1 MKPGR
6 KLRRM
11 QTDKNFQLNDMK
23 KVFIFCLGFSVL
35 LIGSAGAQGCSDAGF
50 CSVGNLG
57 INHHQKNTRQYLK
70 LSLPVGAGDE
80 DVFVFTPALEYG
92 IQINTHWQLQGK
104 LTANYASGN
113 LGNAFGAGDVIISGT
128 YLVNPKKEW
137 VTSFTLGTKLPL
149 NQSNLK
155 VNGLS
160 LPMQYQSSLGTVD
173 IIAGVAAESGKWQFA
188 SGLQQPVSGSNQ
200 NHFLPVY
207 YNQKEAAAYPSTNNF
222 NRKGDVL
229 VRANYKFTAQSKLQ
243 FSGGLLA
250 IYHLGKD
257 TYIDASIQNS
267 PIAINGSQGLT
278 LNATGLLKFMVNKK
292 LEIGIT
298 GGVPLVVRD
307 VRPDGLTR
315 SFVFAPHLNFQF

>member
-1 MKPGR
+1 MKR
-6 KLRRM
+6 LIISCVVLVV
-11 QTDKNFQLNDMK
+11 FQVDLAK
-23 KVFIFCLGFSVL
+23 
-35 LIGSAGAQGCSDAGF
+35 AQGCSDAGF

-57 INHHQKNTRQYLK
+57 MSHHQKNTRQYFK

-80 DVFVFTPALEYG
+80 EVFVFTPALEYG
-92 IQINTHWQLQGK
+92 IQLNTHWQLQGK
-104 LTANYASGN
+104 VTANYASGN

-128 YLVNPKKEW
+128 YQVDPTKKW

-173 IIAGVAAESGKWQFA
+173 LIAGVAAESDKWQFA
-188 SGLQQPVSGSNQ
+188 SGLQQPVSGINQ

-207 YNQKEAAAYPSTNNF
+207 YNQKEAAAYPSTNDF
-222 NRKGDVL
+222 DRKGDVL
-229 VRANYKFTAQSKLQ
+229 LRANYKFTAQRKLQ
-243 FSGGLLA
+243 FSAGLLA

-257 TYIDASIQNS
+257 TYIDAGIQNS

-278 LNATGLLKFMVNKK
+278 LNATGLLKYMVNKK

-315 SFVFAPHLNFQF
+315 SFVFAPHLNLQF